1 MRMSFVN
8 SVKIGSRIFVDVSD
22 LKLLCS
28 DKITRNGNQECQD
41 FLCTLPLL
49 DSISNAVRS
58 SEDEEP
64 YKDGEIMTIEVDT
77 EKVDGIFEE
86 YYKNKKKKEK
96 EVVKYVKK

>member
-1 MRMSFVN
+1 MCV
-8 SVKIGSRIFVDVSD
+8 
-22 LKLLCS
+22 
-28 DKITRNGNQECQD
+28 
-41 FLCTLPLL
+41 LPLL